1 MLIYRYDTFVT
12 SRISDSP
19 AVFSQTFSVPPD
31 AIDELGHVSN
41 LKYLAW
47 MQDIAIQH
55 SAARGWPVERYLD
68 NGAVWVVRSHFIT
81 YMRPA
86 FAGETITVRTW
97 VAGFRQRSSSRRYL
111 VQRSNDQRVLVEAE
125 TVWVYVDR
133 QSGRPGRIPD
143 ELRAAFEVVSVR
155 GMRDADRRE

>member
-1 MLIYRYDTFVT
+1 MFAR
-12 SRISDSP
+12 
-19 AVFSQTFSVPPD
+19 TFSVPED

-55 SAARGWPVERYLD
+55 SAARGWPVERYLE

-81 YMRPA
+81 YLRPA
-86 FAGETITVRTW
+86 FAGETITLATW
-97 VAGFRQRSSSRRYL
+97 VAELKQRSSSRRYL
-111 VQRSNDQRVLVEAE
+111 VRRANDQQALVEAE

-133 QSGRPGRIPD
+133 QSGRPRRIPD
-143 ELRAAFEVVSVR
+143 ELRASFDVIS
-155 GMRDADRRE
+155 

>member
-1 MLIYRYDTFVT
+1 VT

-19 AVFSQTFSVPPD
+19 AVFSQTFSVPQD

-55 SAARGWPVERYLD
+55 SAARGWPVERYLA

-81 YMRPA
+81 YIRPA
-86 FAGETITVRTW
+86 FAGETITLRTW
-97 VAGFRQRSSSRRYL
+97 VAKFRQRSSSRRYL
-111 VQRSNDQRVLVEAE
+111 VQRTNDQRVLAEAE

-143 ELRAAFEVVSVR
+143 DLRAAFEVVSGPPMPEPSNVLSPK
-155 GMRDADRRE
+155 

>member
-1 MLIYRYDTFVT
+1 
-12 SRISDSP
+12 
-19 AVFSQTFSVPPD
+19 VFARTFSVPED

-55 SAARGWPVERYLD
+55 SAARGWSVERYLE

-81 YMRPA
+81 YLRPA
-86 FAGETITVRTW
+86 FAGETITLGTW
-97 VAGFRQRSSSRRYL
+97 VAELKQRSSSRRYL
-111 VQRSNDQRVLVEAE
+111 VRRASDQQALVEAE

-133 QSGRPGRIPD
+133 QTGRPRRIPD
-143 ELRAAFEVVSVR
+143 ELRASFDVIS
-155 GMRDADRRE
+155 

>member
-1 MLIYRYDTFVT
+1 MADA
-12 SRISDSP
+12 P
-19 AVFSQTFSVPPD
+19 GVFARTFSVPED

-55 SAARGWPVERYLD
+55 SAAQGWPVGRYLE

-81 YMRPA
+81 YLRPA
-86 FAGETITVRTW
+86 FAGETITLGTW
-97 VAGFRQRSSSRRYL
+97 VAEFKQRSSSRRYL
-111 VQRSNDQRVLVEAE
+111 VRRAKDQQALVEAE

-133 QSGRPGRIPD
+133 QSGRPRRIPD
-143 ELRAAFEVVSVR
+143 ELRAAFDVIS
-155 GMRDADRRE
+155 

>member
-1 MLIYRYDTFVT
+1 MAW
-12 SRISDSP
+12 RIIADAP
-19 AVFSQTFSVPPD
+19 GVFARTFSVPED

-55 SAARGWPVERYLD
+55 SAERGWPVERYLE

-81 YMRPA
+81 YLRPA
-86 FAGETITVRTW
+86 FAGETITLGTW
-97 VAGFRQRSSSRRYL
+97 VAELKQRSSSRRYL
-111 VQRSNDQRVLVEAE
+111 VRRASDQQALVEAE

-133 QSGRPGRIPD
+133 QSGRPRRIPD
-143 ELRAAFEVVSVR
+143 ELRASFDVIP
-155 GMRDADRRE
+155 